1 MLTVTGTV
9 GSSGKYLISG
19 SAICHGHGCLKL
31 VFENKT
37 SGTNLSLHA
46 GLLSDFNSGAQ
57 AQRLSDSGGPGFMFL
72 TITDVHTLAG
82 KFLYVIREVGSAD
95 AQFQLTVE

>member
-1 MLTVTGTV
+1 MLKLTGTV

-37 SGTNLSLHA
+37 PGTNLSLHA
-46 GLLSDFNSGAQ
+46 GSLPEFNSGAPG
-57 AQRLSDSGGPGFMFL
+57 QRLSDSGGPGFMFL

-82 KFLYVIREVGSAD
+82 KFLYVMRDVGSTD
-95 AQFQLTVE
+95 ATFELNLE